1 MNRLFARAWL
11 WSAAAVQCSFFRSR
25 SPRVAFVLQLASGKE
40 RKREESGDGKH
51 KGDGELN
58 AMQCQKES
66 EIFCWSKSCISEV

>member
-1 MNRLFARAWL
+1 MNRLFARAGL

-40 RKREESGDGKH
+40 RKREESRDGKH

-58 AMQCQKES
+58 AMQCQKER

>member
-1 MNRLFARAWL
+1 MRLGRW
-11 WSAAAVQCSFFRSR
+11 RG
-25 SPRVAFVLQLASGKE
+25 PRVAFVLQLASGKE

-58 AMQCQKES
+58 AMQCQTER